1 MTSVSCCVCRRH
13 ANKLATSNKFLIYDT
28 LIMTAGQLGR
38 SRRCRRRRRRR
49 RQQQVCCRVCYAL
62 PFAVRSLLL
71 PANTTGCCCC
81 CCVAVAVVA
90 LLLVGAF

>member
-38 SRRCRRRRRRR
+38 SRRRRRR

-71 PANTTGCCCC
+71 LANTTGCCC